1 MGDIL
6 SASTEICGLGDGLL
20 GLHSDKST
28 LRLALIS
35 SLRSRGIGEHIDLPQ
50 LIVCGDK
57 SAGKSSVLEGITG
70 MPFPR
75 QDGLCTRFA
84 TEITLEHADTALH
97 ITASIIPAASSDERV
112 TGNLRAYSRNLTH
125 FKELPLVIAEV
136 GELMGLRG
144 YGTISSGP
152 SFGKDVLRIKVCGN
166 TGLHLSVVDLPGII
180 QTPSDEQDDNDV
192 EVVHALVD
200 AYAANPR
207 TIILAV
213 VQAGNDISN
222 QPIVQKSKKFD
233 KAGERTIGVIT
244 KPDLINRG
252 SQGRIA
258 LLARNEDT
266 TRLKLGFFIVK
277 TLHHQNWRKF
287 SDNMRN
293 QGQTLSVATHTAD
306 AIEDASDL
314 EGLMEDSEHLDQ
326 IQVTEVEFKA
336 WQKKVYSTSR
346 GRELPGNYNHVL
358 LAELFHFQARRWKDM
373 ASKHLGAVHTQLE
386 SFIQT
391 LAQHVTQ
398 DERINMEIADKVAQH
413 LSGQM
418 SRASAELKVLIEDER
433 QQPITYNH
441 YYTDNVQRARQGD
454 SQDLISTVIQDAADN
469 DYGGALH
476 ISNNGIDMQRA

>member
-1 MGDIL
+1 
-6 SASTEICGLGDGLL
+6 
-20 GLHSDKST
+20 
-28 LRLALIS
+28 
-35 SLRSRGIGEHIDLPQ
+35 
-50 LIVCGDK
+50 
-57 SAGKSSVLEGITG
+57 
-70 MPFPR
+70 
-75 QDGLCTRFA
+75 
-84 TEITLEHADTALH
+84 
-97 ITASIIPAASSDERV
+97 
-112 TGNLRAYSRNLTH
+112 
-125 FKELPLVIAEV
+125 
-136 GELMGLRG
+136 
-144 YGTISSGP
+144 
-152 SFGKDVLRIKVCGN
+152 
-166 TGLHLSVVDLPGII
+166 
-180 QTPSDEQDDNDV
+180 
-192 EVVHALVD
+192 
-200 AYAANPR
+200 
-207 TIILAV
+207 
-213 VQAGNDISN
+213 
-222 QPIVQKSKKFD
+222 
-233 KAGERTIGVIT
+233 
-244 KPDLINRG
+244 
-252 SQGRIA
+252 
-258 LLARNEDT
+258 
-266 TRLKLGFFIVK
+266 
-277 TLHHQNWRKF
+277 
-287 SDNMRN
+287 MRN

-336 WQKKVYSTSR
+336 WKKKVTPISTDLCVQLTYPPQVYSTSR